1 MKEPAKNL
9 QEIKSAVDEFKNR
22 TERENGIWFRGVVNS
37 TYDLVPSLQ
46 RSLPRRT
53 SHTEIKD
60 IEKKMFEIFKETP
73 ELKGH
78 QYTDWELLYLMQHF
92 GVKTRF
98 LDWSYSALVSL
109 FFATYNWD
117 KKQNA
122 RIWLLDPYLLN
133 EVYLKESA
141 IVSPKKEKAYF
152 DFLNSFT
159 IDNSIYAFDGYKLNY
174 QGINKRIAAQKGVF
188 TLHLSRN
195 FLSPSIYALNK
206 VLENDIEID
215 KSSHSPS
222 LRVDFPDATAVLD
235 YIDIDPLAVDEI
247 KKYLLEKGITL
258 NSLFPDL
265 KGTAD
270 YINSIFPDF

>member
-1 MKEPAKNL
+1 MKESAKNL
-9 QEIKSAVDEFKNR
+9 KEIKNAVDEFKNR
-22 TERENGIWFRGVVNS
+22 IKRENGIWYRGVVNS
-37 TYDLVPSLQ
+37 TFDLIPSLQ
-46 RSLPRRT
+46 RSLPRGT
-53 SHTEIKD
+53 YHAKIVE

-73 ELKGH
+73 ELQGH
-78 QYTDWELLYLMQHF
+78 KYTDWELLYLMQHF

-98 LDWSYSALVSL
+98 LDWSYSPLVSL

-122 RIWLLDPYLLN
+122 RIWLLDPHLLN

-152 DFLNSFT
+152 DFLDSFT
-159 IDNSIYAFDGYKLNY
+159 IDNSIYAFDGYGLNY

-195 FLSPSIYALNK
+195 FLSPRVYALNEI
-206 VLENDIEID
+206 LDADIETD
-215 KSSHSPS
+215 RASHTPS
-222 LRVDFPDATAVLD
+222 LRTDFPAAITVLD
-235 YIDIDPLAVDEI
+235 YIDIHPEAFDEI
-247 KKYLLEKGITL
+247 KKYLLKKDITI

-265 KGTAD
+265 QGTAD

>member
-9 QEIKSAVDEFKNR
+9 KELKYAVDEFKNR
-22 TERENGIWFRGVVNS
+22 IERENGIWYRGVVNS
-37 TYDLVPSLQ
+37 NFDLIPSLQ

-53 SHTEIKD
+53 SHTKIKD
-60 IEKKMFEIFKETP
+60 IEKKIFEIFKETP

-98 LDWSYSALVSL
+98 LDWSYNPLVAL
-109 FFATYNWD
+109 FFATHNWD

-122 RIWLLDPYLLN
+122 RIWLLDPHLLN
-133 EVYLKESA
+133 EVYLKESV

-152 DFLNSFT
+152 DFLDSYT
-159 IDNSIYAFDGYKLNY
+159 IDNSIYAFDGYGLNY

-195 FLSPSIYALNK
+195 FLSPRIYSLNEILK
-206 VLENDIEID
+206 VDIEID
-215 KSSHSPS
+215 KSSHTPS
-222 LRVDFPDATAVLD
+222 LRGDFPDATAVLD
-235 YIDIDPLAVDEI
+235 YVDIHPGAFDEI
-247 KKYLLEKGITL
+247 KEYLLKKEITI

-265 KGTAD
+265 QGTAD
-270 YINSIFPDF
+270 YINSIFLDF